1 MAEAT
6 QSPAAAP
13 ASGRPRALGG
23 IAIAIGSVAL
33 ALFLVVVL
41 RARLD
46 IATAALVLVG
56 LSLVACLRGMH
67 RMVGALAKGVLDTVV
82 ETEGE
87 YGGVSERELREERR
101 RLLRAINELRFDHE
115 MGKLS
120 QVDYDSVRAGYELRA
135 LEVMRALDAGET
147 LHPELAAR
155 LAKTDATVA
164 AGPAATEAAPA
175 AAAVPASETATE
187 TSSVAASAVATRAC
201 ASCDG
206 SNDPDAKFCK
216 HCGKELV
223 A

>member
-1 MAEAT
+1 VVEAT
-6 QSPAAAP
+6 QSPVVANA
-13 ASGRPRALGG
+13 RPRAL

-33 ALFLVVVL
+33 GLFLVVVL

-46 IATAALVLVG
+46 IATVALVLVG
-56 LSLVACLRGMH
+56 LSLVGCLRGLH
-67 RMVGALAKGVLDTVV
+67 RVVGALAKGALDTVV
-82 ETEGE
+82 ETESE

-155 LAKTDATVA
+155 LAQ
-164 AGPAATEAAPA
+164 A
-175 AAAVPASETATE
+175 AAAEAAAPVPSDLPPADAAT
-187 TSSVAASAVATRAC
+187 SVPEAASASRAC

-206 SNDPDAKFCK
+206 GNDPDAKFCK
-216 HCGKELV
+216 HCGKEL
-223 A
+223 AA